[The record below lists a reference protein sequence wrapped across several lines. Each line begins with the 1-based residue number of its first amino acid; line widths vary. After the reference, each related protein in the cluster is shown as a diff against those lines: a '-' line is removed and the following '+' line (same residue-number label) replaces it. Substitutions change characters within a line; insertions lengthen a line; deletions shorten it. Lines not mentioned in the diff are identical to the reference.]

1 MCCASMQYLNVYTN
15 TKSIIRCIC
24 EIEIAIAIIIS
35 GEVEA
40 VELTDYKDSE
50 SGQNNQN
57 IAEEQEQ
64 YNR

>member
-1 MCCASMQYLNVYTN
+1 MNTEIYYTAL
-15 TKSIIRCIC
+15 SG
-24 EIEIAIAIIIS
+24 IAIS
-35 GEVEA
+35 DMMNA

-57 IAEEQEQ
+57 IADEQEE